1 MAESATAWQC
11 GVRRYK
17 EAPPANAKAE
27 LLSGAA
33 DDDDDDVDGVLPP
46 ARTYAHT
53 QPHVPTHTS
62 THTHA
67 RWPRHRGVRQDLKA
81 LSGILGDMKG
91 LARVPLLCFA
101 LLLPSAALTASPDPP
116 AAAVRQTQ
124 QAVSLVRAML
134 GRTEARVDVS
144 VGLVHCLMRI

>member
-1 MAESATAWQC
+1 MRC
-11 GVRRYK
+11 VRYK

-33 DDDDDDVDGVLPP
+33 DDDDDDDVDGVLPP

-67 RWPRHRGVRQDLKA
+67 RWPRQSGVRQDLKA

-91 LARVPLLCFA
+91 LARVPHSLCFA
-101 LLLPSAALTASPDPP
+101 VAFRCTASPTRLS
-116 AAAVRQTQ
+116 AVKQLSGHTAVR
-124 QAVSLVRAML
+124 AR
-134 GRTEARVDVS
+134 RTEARLDVS
-144 VGLVHCLMRI
+144 VALLHCLMRI